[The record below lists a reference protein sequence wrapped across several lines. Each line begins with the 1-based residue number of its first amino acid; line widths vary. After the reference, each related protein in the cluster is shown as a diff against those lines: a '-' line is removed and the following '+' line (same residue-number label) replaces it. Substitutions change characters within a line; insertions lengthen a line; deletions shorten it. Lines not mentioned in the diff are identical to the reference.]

1 MNARLL
7 TPYVLI
13 AALALALFMMARG
26 ISSGSYQ
33 SSPVLWSPFG

>member
-13 AALALALFMMARG
+13 AALAVALFMMALG
-26 ISSGSYQ
+26 ISSGYQ
-33 SSPVLWSPFG
+33 SSPVLWTPFG